1 MECPI
6 CCEPTSETVPCCPSS
21 TCHARSCRDCF
32 QKDLTQELRSPRC
45 MDCKAGIPIEWIL
58 ESWSSEWIQN
68 VFWKYWASWKREE
81 ERGLLPLDEE
91 EAALLRDKR
100 DIRRQIREL
109 PRLGVMERNKR
120 RYTAQ
125 EIENVRLQKK
135 ALHQQLRTRLHDPED
150 DPLSESPPHIHGP
163 CPRDGCN
170 GFIRGSEHGCRLCKC
185 RACPDCGDVLGDQ
198 ENHQCSEERKAST
211 AAIRRET
218 RPCPQC
224 RAAIFRTGGCDQMW
238 CTQCRTPFSWATGY
252 RLNEHTETLHNP
264 HYYEWIMSMTSN
276 DSLSQ
281 LPTLVLGQEDGH
293 DIPCAFV
300 YSVFLKRYDTLHR
313 HYHRFITLH
322 RLSRHLEHVVL
333 PTLVET
339 TRVRDNKDLRIQFLL
354 GDMDADTWCQRLIH
368 REKRRMK
375 LRALHHMIRTSLVL
389 IRDILR
395 LSILRPENPPTM
407 EEIDRVDHLMK
418 ERSSQIL
425 GCYGGKLPF
434 DIHFHN

>member
-185 RACPDCGDVLGDQ
+185 RACPDCG
-198 ENHQCSEERKAST
+198 EH
-211 AAIRRET
+211 
-218 RPCPQC
+218 
-224 RAAIFRTGGCDQMW
+224 RT
-238 CTQCRTPFSWATGY
+238 
-252 RLNEHTETLHNP
+252 
-264 HYYEWIMSMTSN
+264 
-276 DSLSQ
+276 
-281 LPTLVLGQEDGH
+281 
-293 DIPCAFV
+293 
-300 YSVFLKRYDTLHR
+300 
-313 HYHRFITLH
+313 
-322 RLSRHLEHVVL
+322 
-333 PTLVET
+333 T
-339 TRVRDNKDLRIQFLL
+339 TRQ
-354 GDMDADTWCQRLIH
+354 
-368 REKRRMK
+368 
-375 LRALHHMIRTSLVL
+375 
-389 IRDILR
+389 
-395 LSILRPENPPTM
+395 
-407 EEIDRVDHLMK
+407 DR
-418 ERSSQIL
+418 
-425 GCYGGKLPF
+425 
-434 DIHFHN
+434 